1 MSQAVRINV
10 ESSQDDGSEQEEITT
25 QSTGELYQKRGT
37 YYLKY
42 EETAEGLEGVK
53 TTVKIKE
60 EEITLIR
67 QGQVR
72 TIQNFVPESR
82 TQFDYK
88 TPYGTLNLALEVE
101 EFDLDINERAGEIN
115 LEYAVYSEEGLV
127 SNNQLAIKYFCEGD

>member
-10 ESSQDDGSEQEEITT
+10 ESSQDDGSDQEQITT
-25 QSTGELYQKRGT
+25 QSNGQLYQKSGT

-53 TTVKIKE
+53 TTIKIKE
-60 EEITLIR
+60 EEVTLIR
-67 QGQVR
+67 QGNVR
-72 TIQNFVPESR
+72 TIQSFAPGKR
-82 TQFDYK
+82 TDFDYK

-101 EFDLDINERAGEIN
+101 EFNLNINETDGEIQ

-127 SNNQLAIKYFCEGD
+127 SNNQLAIKYCEED

>member
-1 MSQAVRINV
+1 MGKRVTINV

-25 QSTGELYQKRGT
+25 QSNGDLYQKNGT

-60 EEITLIR
+60 QEVTLIR

-72 TIQNFVPESR
+72 TMQSFVPD
-82 TQFDYK
+82 TKTDFDYK
-88 TPYGTLNLALEVE
+88 TPYGTLNLTLEVE
-101 EFDLDINERAGEIN
+101 EFNLNVNETDGEIQ

-127 SNNQLAIKYFCEGD
+127 SNNQLAIKYCEEE